1 MTSTTQSRLIKA
13 AAILFWVAVWGIAS
27 YLIGE
32 EILLPSPWAVALRL
46 VSIVLEDGFIGTVLF
61 TLWRIILG
69 FLLSSVMAVLFAALS
84 YRLDAFRIILDPVV
98 KIVRAVPVASIII
111 LVLVWVKSRNLSAV
125 ISFLMVFPIVYT
137 NVLEGLDATDPL
149 LLEAAECYHMK
160 GLKRIRYIYLPSLV
174 PYFTSAVSIALGL
187 AWKSGIAA
195 EVIGLPMN
203 SIGEALYLS
212 KIYLM
217 MPDLFAWTV
226 VIIVLAFVFEKVF
239 LLLIREGLRRA
250 VR

>member
-1 MTSTTQSRLIKA
+1 MTSTTRSRIIKT

-27 YLIGE
+27 LLIGE
-32 EILLPSPWAVALRL
+32 EILLPSPWAVLKRF
-46 VSIVLEDGFIGTVLF
+46 VTIVLEDGFLGTVFF

-69 FLLSSVMAVLFAALS
+69 FMLSSLAAVLSAALA
-84 YRLDAFRIILDPVV
+84 YKLPAVRILLAPLV

-111 LVLVWVKSRNLSAV
+111 LVLVWVKSRNLSVV

-160 GLKRIRYIYLPSLV
+160 SLKRIRYIYLPSLV

-226 VIIVLAFVFEKVF
+226 VIVILAFVFEKVF
-239 LLLIREGLRRA
+239 LFLIKEGLRRA